1 MRLLANN
8 YIISMHYSSV
18 ARPNISRTSVNFN
31 YFFTVQAPS
40 KSMGHSRILRS
51 GRIGFLYSHLVI
63 ILGPKGMFTPISP
76 VELSFIDVA
85 RARPFDRLILLNR
98 IVG

>member
-8 YIISMHYSSV
+8 YIISMHYSRV

-31 YFFTVQAPS
+31 YLFTVQASSS

-85 RARPFDRLILLNR
+85 RARRF
-98 IVG
+98 